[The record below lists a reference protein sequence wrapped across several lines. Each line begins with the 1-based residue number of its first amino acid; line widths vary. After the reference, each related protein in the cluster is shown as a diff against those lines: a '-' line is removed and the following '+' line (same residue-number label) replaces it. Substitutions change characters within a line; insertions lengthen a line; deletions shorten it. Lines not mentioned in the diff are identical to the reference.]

1 MESCLMKICRKKE
14 NIFTIIELLVVI
26 AIICISEIC
35 FYRAYSTCNKYF
47 MYFIFACLG
56 KNGEVLVGFC
66 FVRGC
71 LLIGLDG
78 THYRQVYES
87 WVFEAEFRG

>member
-1 MESCLMKICRKKE
+1 M
-14 NIFTIIELLVVI
+14 
-26 AIICISEIC
+26 ICISEIC
-35 FYRAYSTCNKYF
+35 FYRTYDTCNKYF
-47 MYFIFACLG
+47 MYFIFACLE